1 MTVTD
6 LERQLLKSFKKA
18 ELFAIAT
25 ELKIKKLSTTTPDIQ
40 IIRAVFDSLDNVGVP
55 TFKTCSD
62 VLAEF
67 LVAGEVYD
75 EKGNLIEPDENPDP
89 EVLAPTT
96 ILGKE
101 LPKPPCF
108 MFVDDSDPACKKCKL
123 IALCR
128 EEHIKNRPPCYGQS
142 YEVTAV
148 ECQECILAFM
158 CKEVFTKE
166 VANG

>member
-6 LERQLLKSFKKA
+6 LERQLLKSFKKT
-18 ELFAIAT
+18 ELFTIAA
-25 ELKIKKLSTTTPDIQ
+25 EMGFKKLSATTSDIQ
-40 IIRAVFDSLDNVGVP
+40 IIRMAFDSLDNVGVP
-55 TFKTCSD
+55 AFKSCSD
-62 VLAEF
+62 LLAEF

-75 EKGNLIEPDENPDP
+75 EKGNLVDPDETPDP
-89 EVLAPTT
+89 GTPAPTT
-96 ILGKE
+96 ALGKE
-101 LPKPPCF
+101 LPHPPCF

-142 YEVTAV
+142 YDVTAV

-158 CKEVFTKE
+158 CKEVFQKE